1 MRRAPGLCPRDVRG
15 CPRMSADVRGLLGP
29 SIGLCLTEHVRA
41 AKTMCSA
48 GGYTCRA
55 RFFMPGSLLWIPIPS
70 TPNPATRT
78 QAEQTVET
86 LQCHNCRLSKEVSQ
100 RRQHGLRFLRRTC
113 ENVQRAVANMG
124 CENHHSWQT
133 DGDRT
138 KYNFV
143 KT

>member
-1 MRRAPGLCPRDVRG
+1 MSAGCPRVSADVRG
-15 CPRMSADVRGLLGP
+15 CPRPPRPQYRPLPNRACPRGQNNVF
-29 SIGLCLTEHVRA
+29 CW
-41 AKTMCSA
+41 
-48 GGYTCRA
+48 GYTCRA
-55 RFFMPGSLLWIPIPS
+55 RFFTPGSLLWIPIPS

-86 LQCHNCRLSKEVSQ
+86 LQCHNCRLSKAVSQ
-100 RRQHGLRFLRRTC
+100 RRQHGLRCLRRTC
-113 ENVQRAVANMG
+113 ESVQLVLAKMG

-143 KT
+143 KTCRT

>member
-1 MRRAPGLCPRDVRG
+1 MSAG
-15 CPRMSADVRGLLGP
+15 CPRVSADVRGLLGP

-48 GGYTCRA
+48 GATHVGPSFSRPAPC
-55 RFFMPGSLLWIPIPS
+55 FGSLYTLNPK
-70 TPNPATRT
+70 PATRT

-86 LQCHNCRLSKEVSQ
+86 LQCHNCRLSMAVSQ
-100 RRQHGLRFLRRTC
+100 RRQHGLRCLRRTC
-113 ENVQRAVANMG
+113 ESVQLAVAKMG

-143 KT
+143 KTCRT